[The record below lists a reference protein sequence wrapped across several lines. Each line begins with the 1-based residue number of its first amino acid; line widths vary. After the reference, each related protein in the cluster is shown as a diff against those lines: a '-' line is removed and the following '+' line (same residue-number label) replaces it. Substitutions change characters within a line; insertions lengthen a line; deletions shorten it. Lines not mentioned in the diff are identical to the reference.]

1 MNPKLGQ
8 KQGSRKQ
15 GGFSLAEVMVGMG
28 VVGITFISLYSG
40 LTAGLTTVR
49 MSRENVRAT
58 QIMSEK
64 LDTIR
69 LYSWDKIVKIGMGS
83 ATFTDTYIPS
93 GSATNATGIV
103 YTGQVTITPAPVHS
117 DYQHNMRRVSVHVSW
132 VTGSLPRERT
142 MVTLIAKNGMQNYIY

>member
-1 MNPKLGQ
+1 
-8 KQGSRKQ
+8 
-15 GGFSLAEVMVGMG
+15 MVGMG

-40 LTAGLTTVR
+40 LTTGLTTVR

-69 LYSWDKIVKIGMGS
+69 LYSWDKILNIGMGTT
-83 ATFTDTYIPS
+83 TFTDTYIPS

-103 YTGQVTITPAPVHS
+103 YTGKITITPAPVHS
-117 DYQHNMRRVSVHVSW
+117 DYQHNMRRVSVRVSW

-142 MVTLIAKNGMQNYIY
+142 MVTLIAKDGMQNYIY